1 MLTFAAYFSI
11 SMKKIELE
19 VVTLTHSTVSN
30 NNYAVVL
37 GEQKGARRLPI
48 VIGGF
53 EAQAIAVTLERM
65 YPPRPLTHDLLK
77 NTIEQLGA
85 TLKEVIVNDFQEGVF
100 FAQLICLLHGETIE
114 IDSRASDAIALAV
127 RFECKIYT
135 YEFILEAAGIVI
147 ESEMAEAENAPKPN
161 KDNSP
166 AATNYSRF
174 NIEELNRMI
183 QEALENEDYEQA
195 ARIRDELKKREA

>member
-1 MLTFAAYFSI
+1 
-11 SMKKIELE
+11 MKKIELE

-30 NNYAVVL
+30 HNYAVVL
-37 GEQKGARRLPI
+37 GEQRGARRLPI

-85 TLKEVIVNDFQEGVF
+85 TLKEVIINDFQEGVF
-100 FAQLICLLHGETIE
+100 FAQLVCLLHGETIE

-127 RFECKIYT
+127 RFECQIYT

-147 ESEMAEAENAPKPN
+147 ESEMAEAEEPAKTGQKPAPT
-161 KDNSP
+161 S
-166 AATNYSRF
+166 ANYARF
-174 NIEELNRMI
+174 NIEELKRMM
-183 QEALENEDYEQA
+183 QESLENEDYEQA

>member
-1 MLTFAAYFSI
+1 
-11 SMKKIELE
+11 MKKIELD

-30 NNYAVVL
+30 HNYAVVL
-37 GEQKGARRLPI
+37 GEHYGARRLPI

-85 TLKEVIVNDFQEGVF
+85 TLKEVIINDFQEGVF
-100 FAQLICLLHGETIE
+100 FAQLICLLHGEAIE

-147 ESEMAEAENAPKPN
+147 ESEMAEVEKT
-161 KDNSP
+161 KDSKNPASSP
-166 AATNYSRF
+166 ATYSRY
-174 NIEELNRMI
+174 NIEELKRMM
-183 QEALENEDYEQA
+183 QESLENEDYEQA
-195 ARIRDELKKREA
+195 ARIRDELGKRNA

>member
-1 MLTFAAYFSI
+1 
-11 SMKKIELE
+11 MKKIELN

-30 NNYAVVL
+30 HNYAVVL
-37 GEQKGARRLPI
+37 GERYGLRRLPI

-85 TLKEVIVNDFQEGVF
+85 TLKEVVINDFQEGVF
-100 FAQLICLLHGETIE
+100 FAQLVCILQGETIE

-127 RFECKIYT
+127 RFECPIYS
-135 YEFILEAAGIVI
+135 YEFILEAAGIIMEQETV
-147 ESEMAEAENAPKPN
+147 EKDSEQAAP
-161 KDNSP
+161 SS
-166 AATNYSRF
+166 ALANYSRY
-174 NIEELNRMI
+174 NVEELTQMME
-183 QEALENEDYEQA
+183 EALASEEYEQA
-195 ARIRDELKKREA
+195 ARLRDELARRKG